1 MLDDLGAEVAL
12 DRPPERVVSL
22 VPSLTEAIALTAPG
36 VLVGATNW
44 CTHPAGLEVAR
55 VRGTKNPDRAAIAA
69 LRPDLV
75 VTNQE
80 ENRRVDVERLRSA
93 GIPVWVTR
101 IDGID
106 DALGSMTR
114 LFREGFGLREVSWLE
129 EAREVWR
136 HPPRLSGRVAL
147 PVWRDPWIWVGTGT
161 YPDDLLR
168 RLGLVNIVDDMRYP
182 HVKINEA
189 LSGNPDFVLL
199 PDEPYPFT
207 ATDGPE
213 ALGGVGSLNVRGRSL
228 FWYGPAMV
236 EARTD
241 LEAAIHEGGGA
252 FRKTPANR

>member
-114 LFREGFGLREVSWLE
+114 LFREGIGLREVSWLE

-136 HPPRLSGRVAL
+136 HPSTGGAPGVAGPLDLGGYGHLSRRPAAS
-147 PVWRDPWIWVGTGT
+147 PGTGQHC
-161 YPDDLLR
+161 R
-168 RLGLVNIVDDMRYP
+168 
-182 HVKINEA
+182 
-189 LSGNPDFVLL
+189 
-199 PDEPYPFT
+199 
-207 ATDGPE
+207 
-213 ALGGVGSLNVRGRSL
+213 
-228 FWYGPAMV
+228 
-236 EARTD
+236 
-241 LEAAIHEGGGA
+241 
-252 FRKTPANR
+252 

>member
-12 DRPPERVVSL
+12 DRPPKRVVSL

-75 VTNQE
+75 VANQE
-80 ENRRVDVERLRSA
+80 ENR
-93 GIPVWVTR
+93 PVCGTR

-114 LFREGFGLREVSWLE
+114 LFREGFGLREVGWLE
-129 EAREVWR
+129 EAREVWC

-147 PVWRDPWIWVGTGT
+147 PVWRDPWIWVGAGT
-161 YPDDLLR
+161 YPDGLLR

-182 HVKINEA
+182 HVKINDA

-236 EARTD
+236 EARAD

-252 FRKTPANR
+252 FRKAPANR

>member
-1 MLDDLGAEVAL
+1 MGGVLDDLGAEVAL

-22 VPSLTEAIALTAPG
+22 VPSLTEAIALTVPG

-44 CTHPAGLEVAR
+44 CTHPAGLDVAR

-182 HVKINEA
+182 HLRINDT
-189 LSGNPDFVLL
+189 LGGNPDFVML

-207 ATDGPE
+207 TTDGPD
-213 ALGGVGSLNVRGRSL
+213 ALGGVRALHVKGRSL

-236 EARTD
+236 ESRAD
-241 LEAAIHEGGGA
+241 LEAAIPEVC
-252 FRKTPANR
+252 

>member
-75 VTNQE
+75 VANQE

-147 PVWRDPWIWVGTGT
+147 PV
-161 YPDDLLR
+161 
-168 RLGLVNIVDDMRYP
+168 
-182 HVKINEA
+182 
-189 LSGNPDFVLL
+189 
-199 PDEPYPFT
+199 
-207 ATDGPE
+207 
-213 ALGGVGSLNVRGRSL
+213 
-228 FWYGPAMV
+228 
-236 EARTD
+236 
-241 LEAAIHEGGGA
+241 
-252 FRKTPANR
+252 